1 MTFKM
6 IEPINCQVILKNLL
20 FSPFQQIPHMVQH
33 LQVVAAVSQQLLRMQ
48 PWQQLNGVIKAGKVS
63 IYLFVLF
70 YKKKIRGIAQKNMK
84 KLMNFFPREI
94 RSPRSRRSI

>member
-1 MTFKM
+1 M
-6 IEPINCQVILKNLL
+6 IEPFNCQIILKNLL

-33 LQVVAAVSQQLLRMQ
+33 LQVVAAVSLQLLRMQ

-70 YKKKIRGIAQKNMK
+70 IKKKTREIAQKNMK

>member
-1 MTFKM
+1 M
-6 IEPINCQVILKNLL
+6 IEPFNCQIILKNLL
-20 FSPFQQIPHMVQH
+20 FSPFQQIPRMVQH
-33 LQVVAAVSQQLLRMQ
+33 LQVVAAVSLQLLRMQ

-63 IYLFVLF
+63 IYIFVLF
-70 YKKKIRGIAQKNMK
+70 YKKKTREIAQKNMK